1 MAQNNQDDKKTV
13 AKTNQNT
20 LVDIHELQGEN
31 LSKLIDEEIYTLSR
45 AKKLGT
51 AKRIELLSKLI
62 KAHADLVKTQRTTSG
77 LDQVSGDIN
86 AGVIII
92 QGKSDNWVDDAKR
105 EIKEAKVAQVKD
117 EEHPE
122 PKKEI
127 E

>member
-1 MAQNNQDDKKTV
+1 MARSNQDDKKPV
-13 AKTNQNT
+13 AKTNQHD
-20 LVDIHELQGEN
+20 LVDIHEFQGQN
-31 LSKLIDEEIYTLSR
+31 LSKLIDEEIYTLTR

-92 QGKSDNWVDDAKR
+92 QGKSENWVDDAKR
-105 EIKEAKVAQVKD
+105 EISEAKVAQVKHD
-117 EEHPE
+117 SHSQP
-122 PKKEI
+122 
-127 E
+127 